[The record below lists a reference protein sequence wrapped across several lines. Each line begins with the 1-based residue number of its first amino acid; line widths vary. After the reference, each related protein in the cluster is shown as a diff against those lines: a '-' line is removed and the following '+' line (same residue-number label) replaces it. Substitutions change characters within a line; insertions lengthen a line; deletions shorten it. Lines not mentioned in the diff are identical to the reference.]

1 MNGAESLV
9 RTLVASGVDTC
20 FANPG
25 TSEMHFVA
33 ALDRVP
39 GMRSVLCLFEG
50 VATGAADGYAR
61 MTKKPAATLMHCG
74 PGLANGLSLLHNA
87 RRARVPIVN
96 IVGDQATYHA
106 PLDPPL
112 TSDTEGLA
120 RPVSAWVSRVTKTE
134 TLGADAAVAVQA
146 ARQPPSGIATLIL
159 PSDVSWN
166 EGGVVGGALPVPE
179 WSKVSAESVRD
190 TARVLALRQP
200 TLMLLNGEAVSKEG
214 LAFAHRIAAATGAQL
229 AAPTFNTRLARGRGR
244 YPIERVPYIVDV
256 AVAKYAGIKHVILVG
271 AGEPVTF
278 FAYPGKPQMATP
290 KDAKVHMLAAPE
302 NDLVDALA
310 RLADELNCPEVALPE
325 GPRPGLARGRITA
338 DGAAATLAALMP
350 NHAIIIDEGITL
362 RDPFFAATA
371 NGPAHDWL
379 GNIGGAIGGG
389 LPLATGAAIAAPN
402 RRVITLTGDG
412 SAMYAVQALWTQA
425 REQLDVT
432 TIILSN
438 RKYAVLFRELDGVG
452 AKPGPTATDLF
463 ALDRP
468 ALDWVAMAKKHGGGR
483 GARRQPGPF
492 GRSAAPFVQHGRPL
506 PDRDPLRARVNFPY
520 ATRR

>member
-61 MTKKPAATLMHCG
+61 MTKRPAATLMHCG

-87 RRARVPIVN
+87 MRARVPIVN

-112 TSDTEGLA
+112 STDTEGLA
-120 RPVSAWVSRVTKTE
+120 RPSSMWVRRVTKTE
-134 TLGADAAVAVQA
+134 TLGADAAAAVRA
-146 ARQPPSGIATLIL
+146 ARRPPTGIATLIL

-166 EGGVVGGALPVPE
+166 DGGAVGAPLPVPPPA
-179 WSKVSAESVRD
+179 KVSPDAIHDV
-190 TARVLALRQP
+190 ARTLTLREP
-200 TLMLLNGEAVSKEG
+200 TLMLLNGEAVTKEG
-214 LAFAHRIAAATGAQL
+214 LALAHRIAAATGVRL
-229 AAPTFNTRLARGRGR
+229 AAPTFNTKLARGRGR
-244 YPIERVPYIVDV
+244 YPLERVPYIVDV
-256 AVAKYAGIKHVILVG
+256 AVAKYADIKHTILVG
-271 AGEPVTF
+271 AGQPVTF
-278 FAYPGKPQMATP
+278 FAYPGKPGIATP
-290 KDAKVHMLAAPE
+290 KDAKVHVLGRPE
-302 NDLVDALA
+302 DDLIDALT
-310 RLADELNCPEVALPE
+310 RVADELNCPDVALPE
-325 GPRPGLARGRITA
+325 APQAALAHGRMTVE
-338 DGAAATLAALMP
+338 GAAATLAALMP
-350 NHAIIIDEGITL
+350 THAIVVDEGITL
-362 RDPFFAATA
+362 RDPFFNATA
-371 NGPAHDWL
+371 NGAPHDWL

-389 LPLATGAAIAAPN
+389 LPLSTGAAIAEPK
-402 RRVITLTGDG
+402 RRVITITGDG

-438 RKYAVLFRELDGVG
+438 RKYAVLYRELEGVS
-452 AKPGPTATDLF
+452 AKPGPTANDLF

-468 ALDWVAMAKKHGGGR
+468 ALDWVGMSNSMGVEAARADDLGR
-483 GARRQPGPF
+483 LADLLRKSFSTPGPF
-492 GRSAAPFVQHGRPL
+492 LIEIPFDQ
-506 PDRDPLRARVNFPY
+506 
-520 ATRR
+520 T

>member
-87 RRARVPIVN
+87 KRARVPIVN

-112 TSDTEGLA
+112 SADTEGLS
-120 RPVSAWVSRVTKTE
+120 RPVSAWVRRVIKTE
-134 TLGADAAVAVQA
+134 TLGADASAAVQA
-146 ARQPPSGIATLIL
+146 ARRPPCGIATLIL

-166 EGGVVGGALPVPE
+166 EGGAVGAPLPVPAP
-179 WSKVSAESVRD
+179 SKVSADAIRD
-190 TARVLALRQP
+190 AARTLASREP
-200 TLMLLNGEAVSKEG
+200 ALMLLNGEAVSKEG
-214 LAFAHRIAAATGAQL
+214 LALAHRIAAKTGVRL
-229 AAPTFNTRLARGRGR
+229 AAPTFNTKLARGRGR
-244 YPIERVPYIVDV
+244 YPLERIPYIVDA
-256 AVAKYAGIKHVILVG
+256 AVAKYAGIKHLILVG

-278 FAYPGKPQMATP
+278 FAYPGKPSFSTP
-290 KDAKVHMLAAPE
+290 RDAQVHALARPE
-302 NDLVDALA
+302 DDLVDALA
-310 RLADELNCPEVALPE
+310 RLADELDCPDVALSD
-325 GPRPGLARGRITA
+325 GPRPALARGRMTVE
-338 DGAAATLAALMP
+338 GAAATLAALMP
-350 NHAIIIDEGITL
+350 THAIVVDEGITL
-362 RDPFFAATA
+362 RDPFFNATA
-371 NGPAHDWL
+371 NGPPHDWL

-389 LPLATGAAIAAPN
+389 LPLATGAAIAEPK

-412 SAMYAVQALWTQA
+412 SAMYAVQSLWTQA

-438 RKYAVLFRELDGVG
+438 RKYAVLYRELEGVG
-452 AKPGPTATDLF
+452 AKPGPTVNDLF

-468 ALDWVAMAKKHGGGR
+468 TLDWVVMSKSMGVEA
-483 GARRQPGPF
+483 ARADTLERLADLLRKSFSTPGPF
-492 GRSAAPFVQHGRPL
+492 LIELPL
-506 PDRDPLRARVNFPY
+506 E
-520 ATRR
+520 

>member
-112 TSDTEGLA
+112 ASDTEGLA
-120 RPVSAWVSRVTKTE
+120 RPVSAWVRRVTE
-134 TLGADAAVAVQA
+134 TASLGVEAAAAVQA
-146 ARQPPSGIATLIL
+146 ARKPPCGIATLIL

-166 EGGVVGGALPVPE
+166 DGGAVGAPLEIAAPA
-179 WSKVSAESVRD
+179 KVASDTVRAI
-190 TARVLALRQP
+190 ARVLAKREP
-200 TLMLLNGEAVSKEG
+200 TLILLNGEAVSKAG
-214 LAFAHRIAAATGAQL
+214 LVLAHRIASATGARL
-229 AAPTFNTRLARGRGR
+229 AAPTFNTRLARGCGR
-244 YPIERVPYIVDV
+244 YPLERVPYLVDV
-256 AVAKYAGIKHVILVG
+256 AVAKYADIKHLILLG

-278 FAYPGKPQMATP
+278 FAYPGKPSLSTP
-290 KDAKVHMLAAPE
+290 KDAKVHVLAQPG

-310 RLADELNCPEVALPE
+310 QLAEELNCPEVPLTD
-325 GPRPGLARGRITA
+325 GPRPALVHGPITP

-350 NHAIIIDEGITL
+350 NHAIIIDECITL
-362 RDPFFAATA
+362 RDPFYIATA

-389 LPLATGAAIAAPN
+389 LPMATGAAIAEPN

-463 ALDRP
+463 ALERP
-468 ALDWVAMAKKHGGGR
+468 ALDWVSMAKSMGVE
-483 GARRQPGPF
+483 GARADNLDRLADLLRRSFSTQGPF
-492 GRSAAPFVQHGRPL
+492 LIEIPF
-506 PDRDPLRARVNFPY
+506 A
-520 ATRR
+520 

>member
-1 MNGAESLV
+1 
-9 RTLVASGVDTC
+9 
-20 FANPG
+20 
-25 TSEMHFVA
+25 
-33 ALDRVP
+33 
-39 GMRSVLCLFEG
+39 
-50 VATGAADGYAR
+50 
-61 MTKKPAATLMHCG
+61 MHCG

-112 TSDTEGLA
+112 TTDTEGLA
-120 RPVSAWVSRVTKTE
+120 RPVSAWVRRVTKTE

-146 ARQPPSGIATLIL
+146 ARKPPSGIATLIL

-166 EGGVVGGALPVPE
+166 EGGAVGAALDVPQPA
-179 WSKVSAESVRD
+179 KVASETVRD
-190 TARVLALRQP
+190 VARVLATRAP
-200 TLMLLNGEAVSKEG
+200 TLILLNGDAVSKEG
-214 LAFAHRIAAATGAQL
+214 LALAHRIAVATAARL

-244 YPIERVPYIVDV
+244 FSLERVPYVVDI
-256 AVAKYAGIKHVILVG
+256 AVAKYADIKHVILVG
-271 AGEPVTF
+271 TGEPVTF
-278 FAYPGKPQMATP
+278 FAYPGKPGIVTP
-290 KDAKVHMLAAPE
+290 KDAKVHVLARPE

-310 RLADELNCPEVALPE
+310 RLADELNCPEIALAE
-325 GPRPGLARGRITA
+325 GQRPGLARGLVTP

-350 NHAIIIDEGITL
+350 NHAVVIDEGITL
-362 RDPFFAATA
+362 RDPFFNATA
-371 NGPAHDWL
+371 NGPPHDWL

-463 ALDRP
+463 ALERP
-468 ALDWVAMAKKHGGGR
+468 ALDWVAMAKSMGVEA
-483 GARRQPGPF
+483 ARADSLERLADLLRRSFSTAGPF
-492 GRSAAPFVQHGRPL
+492 LIELPFE
-506 PDRDPLRARVNFPY
+506 
-520 ATRR
+520 

>member
-9 RTLVASGVDTC
+9 RTLVTSGVETC

-61 MTKKPAATLMHCG
+61 MAKKPAATLMHCG

-87 RRARVPIVN
+87 KRARVPIVN

-112 TSDTEGLA
+112 STDTEGLS
-120 RPVSAWVSRVTKTE
+120 RPVSVWVRRVTKTE
-134 TLGADAAVAVQA
+134 SLGADAAAAVQA
-146 ARQPPSGIATLIL
+146 ARTPPSGTATLIL

-166 EGGVVGGALPVPE
+166 DGGAVASPLPVLAP
-179 WSKVSAESVRD
+179 SKVSTDAIRD
-190 TARVLALRQP
+190 VARILSGHEPSLV
-200 TLMLLNGEAVSKEG
+200 LLNGDAVSKEG
-214 LAFAHRIAAATGAQL
+214 LALAHRIAAKTGAQL

-244 YPIERVPYIVDV
+244 YPLERIPYIVDV
-256 AVAKYAGIKHVILVG
+256 ALAKSARIKHLVLVG

-278 FAYPGKPQMATP
+278 FAYPGKPSFSTP
-290 KDAKVHMLAAPE
+290 KDAKTHVLARPQD
-302 NDLVDALA
+302 DLLDALS
-310 RLADELNCPEVALPE
+310 RLSEELNCPDVSLPE
-325 GPRPGLARGRITA
+325 GPRPALAHGLMTV
-338 DGAAATLAALMP
+338 DGAATTLAALMP
-350 NHAIIIDEGITL
+350 THSIIIDEGITL
-362 RDPFFAATA
+362 RDPFFDATA
-371 NGPAHDWL
+371 NGPPHDWL

-389 LPLATGAAIAAPN
+389 LPLATGAAIAEPN
-402 RRVITLTGDG
+402 RRVITITGDG

-438 RKYAVLFRELDGVG
+438 RKYAVLYRELEGVG
-452 AKPGPTATDLF
+452 AKPGPTVNDLF
-463 ALDRP
+463 GLDRP
-468 ALDWVAMAKKHGGGR
+468 ALDWVAMAKSMGVEA
-483 GARRQPGPF
+483 ARADTLDRLADLLRKSFSTQGPF
-492 GRSAAPFVQHGRPL
+492 LIEIPFE
-506 PDRDPLRARVNFPY
+506 
-520 ATRR
+520 

>member
-9 RTLVASGVDTC
+9 RTLIGSGVEVC

-61 MTKKPAATLMHCG
+61 MLRKPAATLMHCG

-87 RRARVPIVN
+87 MRARVPIVN

-112 TSDTEGLA
+112 TTDTEALA
-120 RPVSAWVSRVTKTE
+120 RPVSAWVRRVTRTE
-134 TLGADAAVAVQA
+134 SLGAEAAAAVQA
-146 ARQPPSGIATLIL
+146 ARRPPNGIATLIL

-166 EGGVVGGALPVPE
+166 EGGAVGAVLPVPTPA
-179 WSKVSAESVRD
+179 KVSADAVRAA
-190 TARVLALRQP
+190 ARVLTLHEP
-200 TLMLLNGEAVSKEG
+200 TLILLDGDGVSKEG
-214 LAFAHRIAAATGAQL
+214 LALAHRISAATGARL
-229 AAPTFNTRLARGRGR
+229 AAPTFNTRIARGRGR
-244 YPIERVPYIVDV
+244 YPIERIPYLVDV
-256 AVAKYAGIKHVILVG
+256 AVAKYADVKQLILVG
-271 AGEPVTF
+271 SREPVTF
-278 FAYPGKPQMATP
+278 FAYPGKPGIATP
-290 KDAKVHMLAAPE
+290 KDTKVHVLARPE
-302 NDLVDALA
+302 EDLVDALA
-310 RLADELNCPEVALPE
+310 RLADELNCPQVTLAE
-325 GPRPGLARGRITA
+325 GPHPALVRGAVTV
-338 DGAAATLAALMP
+338 DGAASVLAALMP
-350 NHAIIIDEGITL
+350 NHGIVIDEGITL
-362 RDPFFAATA
+362 RDPFYNATM
-371 NGPAHDWL
+371 NGAPHDWL

-389 LPLATGAAIAAPN
+389 PPLATGAAIAAPN
-402 RRVITLTGDG
+402 RRVVTITGDG
-412 SAMYAVQALWTQA
+412 SAMYDVQALWTQA

-452 AKPGPTATDLF
+452 AKPGHTATDLF

-468 ALDWVAMAKKHGGGR
+468 ELDWIALAKGMGVEA
-483 GARRQPGPF
+483 ARADSLDRLADLLRRSFSTAGPF
-492 GRSAAPFVQHGRPL
+492 LIEIPFGP
-506 PDRDPLRARVNFPY
+506 
-520 ATRR
+520 

>member
-61 MTKKPAATLMHCG
+61 MQKKPAATLMHCG

-112 TSDTEGLA
+112 STDTEGLA
-120 RPVSAWVSRVTKTE
+120 RPVSAWVRRVTRTE
-134 TLGADAAVAVQA
+134 SLGAEAAAAVQT
-146 ARQPPSGIATLIL
+146 ARRPPSGIATLIL

-166 EGGVVGGALPVPE
+166 EDGVVGAPLPVPE
-179 WSKVSAESVRD
+179 PAKVSSDTVRVV
-190 TARVLALRQP
+190 ARVLASAEP
-200 TLMLLNGEAVSKEG
+200 TLMLIEGDAVSKEG
-214 LAFAHRIAAATGAQL
+214 LALAHRIAAATGAQL

-244 YPIERVPYIVDV
+244 YPLERVPYVVDV
-256 AVAKYAGIKHVILVG
+256 AVAKYAGIKHLVLVG
-271 AGEPVTF
+271 ASEPVAF
-278 FAYPGKPQMATP
+278 FAYPGKPSIVTP
-290 KDAKVHMLAAPE
+290 KDAKVHVLGRPE
-302 NDLVDALA
+302 DDLVDALT
-310 RLADELNCPEVALPE
+310 RLADELHCPEAALPE
-325 GPRPGLARGRITA
+325 GPRPAAARGPITA
-338 DGAAATLAALMP
+338 EGAAATLAALMP
-350 NHAIIIDEGITL
+350 NHAIVIDEGITL

-371 NGPAHDWL
+371 NGPPHDWL

-389 LPLATGAAIAAPN
+389 LPLATGAAIAAPD

-412 SAMYAVQALWTQA
+412 SAMYTVQALWTQA

-463 ALDRP
+463 GLDRP
-468 ALDWVAMAKKHGGGR
+468 ALDWVAMAKSMGVDA
-483 GARRQPGPF
+483 ARADTLARLADLLRKSFSTAGPF
-492 GRSAAPFVQHGRPL
+492 LIELPL
-506 PDRDPLRARVNFPY
+506 E
-520 ATRR
+520 

>member
-9 RTLVASGVDTC
+9 RTLVACGVETC

-61 MTKKPAATLMHCG
+61 MLKKPAATLMHCG

-87 RRARVPIVN
+87 KRARVPIVN

-112 TSDTEGLA
+112 TTDTEGLA
-120 RPVSAWVSRVTKTE
+120 RPVSAWVKRVTRTE
-134 TLGADAAVAVQA
+134 SVGKEAAAAVQA
-146 ARQPPSGIATLIL
+146 ARRPPSGITTLIL

-166 EGGVVGGALPVPE
+166 EGAVVGAPLPVPE
-179 WSKVSAESVRD
+179 PSKVSSEAIRD
-190 TARVLALRQP
+190 VARVLALREP
-200 TLMLLNGEAVSKEG
+200 TLMLLEGDAVSKEG
-214 LAFAHRIAAATGAQL
+214 LALAHRITAATGARL
-229 AAPTFNTRLARGRGR
+229 AAPTFNTKLARGRGR
-244 YPIERVPYIVDV
+244 YPLERIPYIVDV
-256 AVAKYAGIKHVILVG
+256 AVAKYAGVKDLILIG
-271 AGEPVTF
+271 AGVPVTF
-278 FAYPGKPQMATP
+278 FAYPGKPGIVTP
-290 KDAKVHMLAAPE
+290 KDAKAHVLARPE
-302 NDLVDALA
+302 DDLVDALA

-325 GPRPGLARGRITA
+325 GPRPAVARGRITA
-338 DGAAATLAALMP
+338 EGAAATLAALMP
-350 NHAIIIDEGITL
+350 NHAIVIDEGITL
-362 RDPFFAATA
+362 RDPFFAATT
-371 NGPAHDWL
+371 NGPPHDWL

-438 RKYAVLFRELDGVG
+438 RKYAVLFRELEGVG

-468 ALDWVAMAKKHGGGR
+468 ALDWVAMAKSMGVEA
-483 GARRQPGPF
+483 ARAENLERLGDLLRHSFSTAGPF
-492 GRSAAPFVQHGRPL
+492 LVELMIESA
-506 PDRDPLRARVNFPY
+506 
-520 ATRR
+520 

>member
-9 RTLVASGVDTC
+9 RTLLASGVDTC

-61 MTKKPAATLMHCG
+61 MMKNPAATLMHCG

-87 RRARVPIVN
+87 KRARVPIVN

-112 TSDTEGLA
+112 STDTEGLS
-120 RPVSAWVSRVTKTE
+120 RPVSAWVRRVTKTE
-134 TLGADAAVAVQA
+134 TLGADAAAAVQA
-146 ARQPPSGIATLIL
+146 ARKPPTGIATLIL

-166 EGGVVGGALPVPE
+166 EGGAVGTALPVPE
-179 WSKVSAESVRD
+179 PSKVSPD
-190 TARVLALRQP
+190 TIGDIARMLSSREP
-200 TLMLLNGEAVSKEG
+200 TLMLLNGDAVSKEG
-214 LAFAHRIAAATGAQL
+214 LQLAHRIAAKTSVQL
-229 AAPTFNTRLARGRGR
+229 AAPTFNTKLARGRGR
-244 YPIERVPYIVDV
+244 YPLERIPYIVDV
-256 AVAKYAGIKHVILVG
+256 AMAKYAGIKHLILVG

-278 FAYPGKPQMATP
+278 FAYPGKPSFSTP
-290 KDAKVHMLAAPE
+290 RDAKVHVLARPE
-302 NDLVDALA
+302 DDLVDALA
-310 RLADELNCPEVALPE
+310 RLADELNCPDVALPG
-325 GPRPGLARGRITA
+325 GPRPALAQGRMTVE
-338 DGAAATLAALMP
+338 GAAATLAALMP
-350 NHAIIIDEGITL
+350 THAIVVDEGITL
-362 RDPFFAATA
+362 RDPFFNATA
-371 NGPAHDWL
+371 NGPPHDWL

-389 LPLATGAAIAAPN
+389 LPLATGAAIAEPK
-402 RRVITLTGDG
+402 RRAITLTGDG
-412 SAMYAVQALWTQA
+412 SAMYAVQSLWTQA

-438 RKYAVLFRELDGVG
+438 RKYAVLYRELEGVG
-452 AKPGPTATDLF
+452 AKPGPTVNDLF

-468 ALDWVAMAKKHGGGR
+468 VLDWVAMSKSMGVEA
-483 GARRQPGPF
+483 ARADTLERLADLLRKSFSTPGPF
-492 GRSAAPFVQHGRPL
+492 LIELPL
-506 PDRDPLRARVNFPY
+506 E
-520 ATRR
+520 